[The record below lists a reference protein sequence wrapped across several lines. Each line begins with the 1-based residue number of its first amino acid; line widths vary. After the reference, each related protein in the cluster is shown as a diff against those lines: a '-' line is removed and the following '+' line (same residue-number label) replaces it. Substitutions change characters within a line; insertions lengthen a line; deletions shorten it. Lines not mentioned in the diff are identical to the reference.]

1 MAGRVG
7 DTTVSTIGG
16 QSNDVKQGRNR
27 ARFVLKWSSWL
38 SHGAWKV
45 VRTWRGEFRK
55 ERAARWVQGRRDE
68 GLLSTVS
75 VRMEKPNTV
84 QAGRRQGS

>member
-1 MAGRVG
+1 MVILVVSWSMESGEDMEGRVQEREG
-7 DTTVSTIGG
+7 CQVGP
-16 QSNDVKQGRNR
+16 
-27 ARFVLKWSSWL
+27 
-38 SHGAWKV
+38 GAP
-45 VRTWRGEFRK
+45 TP
-55 ERAARWVQGRRDE
+55 E